1 MAFRK
6 IFQGSDES
14 KNRIDINLVDVHHQW
29 DFKKSQTAH
38 VNRRNQ
44 GEQLQKDLS
53 EEKNWI
59 VTKFQDFN
67 NKITNIMGNHWPK
80 WANKKVKNWSDAE
93 FADLKLQCQQ
103 VIQQNHPG
111 IEVSSTMINQLVTTI
126 LTLAVQRDRMAQMFT
141 YISYWIEKDAN
152 WKLRAKQQMQT
163 ILANLHDE
171 EATETTQ
178 AVSTSNQSSYS
189 QIRNFD
195 SQVLEKM
202 MQSHQRTNLQR
213 YRIRSAIE
221 KSLITPETTQTTN
234 NHKTKKE
241 TSNELDL

>member
-1 MAFRK
+1 MVSRNLFN
-6 IFQGSDES
+6 GSDES
-14 KNRIDINLVDVHHQW
+14 QNRITINLISVNHHW
-29 DFKKSQTAH
+29 DFKKSQTFH
-38 VNRRNQ
+38 TEQRNQ
-44 GEQLQKDLS
+44 GAQLQKELS
-53 EEKNWI
+53 AEKVWI
-59 VTKFQDFN
+59 ATKFQDFN
-67 NKITNIMGNHWPK
+67 NKITNTMGNHWPK
-80 WANKKVKNWSDAE
+80 WANKQVKNWSDAE

-171 EATETTQ
+171 EATKTTQ

-189 QIRNFD
+189 QIRDFD

-213 YRIRSAIE
+213 YRIRSVIE
-221 KSLITPETTQTTN
+221 KSLITPETTQITN